1 MTTTTELQLTFK
13 SSAGK
18 KKSLNLP
25 YAVKGL
31 SADVVREAA
40 AAIAGEG
47 VFVKEGEVLYAEP
60 LAANYIERTVTGVFD
75 DSNHETD
82 LAALAGCEI
91 YTQEAAWPP
100 LFLCF
105 MQLCPRLLVFSFL
118 AWKGGKS
125 SFFL

>member
-1 MTTTTELQLTFK
+1 MP
-13 SSAGK
+13 AI

-40 AAIAGEG
+40 AAIAGAGEG

-75 DSNHETD
+75 DSNH
-82 LAALAGCEI
+82 
-91 YTQEAAWPP
+91 
-100 LFLCF
+100 
-105 MQLCPRLLVFSFL
+105 
-118 AWKGGKS
+118 
-125 SFFL
+125 

>member
-1 MTTTTELQLTFK
+1 MTTTPELQFTFK

-75 DSNHETD
+75 DSNH
-82 LAALAGCEI
+82 
-91 YTQEAAWPP
+91 
-100 LFLCF
+100 
-105 MQLCPRLLVFSFL
+105 
-118 AWKGGKS
+118 
-125 SFFL
+125 

>member
-40 AAIAGEG
+40 A
-47 VFVKEGEVLYAEP
+47 
-60 LAANYIERTVTGVFD
+60 
-75 DSNHETD
+75 
-82 LAALAGCEI
+82 
-91 YTQEAAWPP
+91 
-100 LFLCF
+100 
-105 MQLCPRLLVFSFL
+105 
-118 AWKGGKS
+118 
-125 SFFL
+125 

>member
-1 MTTTTELQLTFK
+1 MTTTNELQLTFK

-40 AAIAGEG
+40 AAIAGE
-47 VFVKEGEVLYAEP
+47 EGEVLYAEP

-75 DSNHETD
+75 DSNH
-82 LAALAGCEI
+82 
-91 YTQEAAWPP
+91 
-100 LFLCF
+100 
-105 MQLCPRLLVFSFL
+105 
-118 AWKGGKS
+118 
-125 SFFL
+125 

>member
-40 AAIAGEG
+40 AAIA
-47 VFVKEGEVLYAEP
+47 
-60 LAANYIERTVTGVFD
+60 
-75 DSNHETD
+75 
-82 LAALAGCEI
+82 
-91 YTQEAAWPP
+91 
-100 LFLCF
+100 
-105 MQLCPRLLVFSFL
+105 
-118 AWKGGKS
+118 
-125 SFFL
+125 

>member
-47 VFVKEGEVLYAEP
+47 VNAEP
-60 LAANYIERTVTGVFD
+60 RD
-75 DSNHETD
+75 DSP
-82 LAALAGCEI
+82 I
-91 YTQEAAWPP
+91 
-100 LFLCF
+100 
-105 MQLCPRLLVFSFL
+105 
-118 AWKGGKS
+118 KK
-125 SFFL
+125 

>member
-40 AAIAGEG
+40 ARACSSRKGRSSMLSRWLQTILN
-47 VFVKEGEVLYAEP
+47 VLLRVCLTIVIIRQIWP
-60 LAANYIERTVTGVFD
+60 L
-75 DSNHETD
+75 
-82 LAALAGCEI
+82 
-91 YTQEAAWPP
+91 
-100 LFLCF
+100 
-105 MQLCPRLLVFSFL
+105 
-118 AWKGGKS
+118 
-125 SFFL
+125 

>member
-40 AAIAGEG
+40 AA
-47 VFVKEGEVLYAEP
+47 
-60 LAANYIERTVTGVFD
+60 NYIERTVTGVFD
-75 DSNHETD
+75 DSNH
-82 LAALAGCEI
+82 
-91 YTQEAAWPP
+91 
-100 LFLCF
+100 
-105 MQLCPRLLVFSFL
+105 
-118 AWKGGKS
+118 
-125 SFFL
+125 